1 MKKFS
6 ELYQEVYQEAAEE
19 LNAKKKEKRVK
30 HLLLLSAVILSFLL
44 WSIMPLAFTAS
55 IIVFGIWL
63 FLSYHQQRVAYVTYY
78 KEKIIQKFIKSY
90 SEKLNY
96 FPHQGVDRSLYDLAQ
111 FERNYDRYYTEDLI
125 TGTILNH
132 NKIVM
137 GEIHTQREERTVDSD
152 GRTKTTHVTLFH
164 GIFTAVELPQ
174 KVHFILRISRNDLLS
189 NVLNTSDKIQ
199 SMRILTADVMEKL
212 IDFKNNHK
220 IIPEII
226 IKGNSLYIRYATG
239 PVFEPNT
246 IRNDMNFEKLKKY
259 YDIIQF
265 TIGLAEEITKNM
277 EAFEE

>member
-1 MKKFS
+1 M
-6 ELYQEVYQEAAEE
+6 
-19 LNAKKKEKRVK
+19 
-30 HLLLLSAVILSFLL
+30 
-44 WSIMPLAFTAS
+44 
-55 IIVFGIWL
+55 
-63 FLSYHQQRVAYVTYY
+63 
-78 KEKIIQKFIKSY
+78 
-90 SEKLNY
+90 NY

-189 NVLNTSDKIQ
+189 NVLKGKDKLDMDSNKSTIDIKYDLKIKMENLKDKNGEPLVDVNTSDKIQ